1 MRVHEHAHA
10 HTNAYTRARAH
21 AHGHTRTHVRAHTY
35 THEYLYSTYGS
46 RCLYRYARED
56 PYLQVLMRICTHFS
70 ICLKLALSLPPPL
83 LHTSLSYFCHFPS
96 CLCLPTS
103 LPSSPF
109 FSLSSLPFLPSLFS
123 AFARAREFVCLCV
136 CICVCFSVS
145 VIIPLPLLI
154 FIVTGLIY
162 NNQFLRLLT
171 RFSLFCLTQTIKRSY
186 YSRCFCF

>member
-109 FSLSSLPFLPSLFS
+109 FSLLPSLFS
-123 AFARAREFVCLCV
+123 LLFFPRSRARGSLFVCVYVFVCV
-136 CICVCFSVS
+136 LASLS
-145 VIIPLPLLI
+145 S
-154 FIVTGLIY
+154 
-162 NNQFLRLLT
+162 FL
-171 RFSLFCLTQTIKRSY
+171 SHC
-186 YSRCFCF
+186 